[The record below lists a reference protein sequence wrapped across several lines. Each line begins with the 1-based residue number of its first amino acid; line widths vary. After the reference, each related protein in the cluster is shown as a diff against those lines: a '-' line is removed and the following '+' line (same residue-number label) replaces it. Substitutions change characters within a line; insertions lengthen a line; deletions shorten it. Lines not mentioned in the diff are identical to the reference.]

1 MIERLLL
8 EGKILRFE
16 FEEKNGDRI
25 VEVDIPRVSY
35 DYEGIMF
42 YVEEQANGAFYNYTM
57 ELESLSSFL
66 NKSVLSCIDFNIYQ
80 DGMQIY

>member
-8 EGKILRFE
+8 DGKMLRFE
-16 FEEKNGDRI
+16 FEEENGDRA
-25 VEVDIPRVSY
+25 VEVDIPRVS
-35 DYEGIMF
+35 YEGIMF
-42 YVEEQANGAFYNYTM
+42 YVEEQVNGAFYNYNM
-57 ELESLSSFL
+57 ELDSLSSFL

>member
-1 MIERLLL
+1 MIQRLLL
-8 EGKILRFE
+8 EGKMLRFE
-16 FEEKNGDRI
+16 FEEENGDRI

-35 DYEGIMF
+35 EGVTF
-42 YVEEQANGAFYNYTM
+42 YVEEQANGAFYNYSM
-57 ELESLSSFL
+57 ELDSLSSFL

>member
-16 FEEKNGDRI
+16 FEEENGDRI

-35 DYEGIMF
+35 EGITF
-42 YVEEQANGAFYNYTM
+42 YVEEQENGAFYNYNM
-57 ELESLSSFL
+57 ELDSLSSFL
-66 NKSVLSCIDFNIYQ
+66 NKSILSCIDFNIYQ
-80 DGMQIY
+80 DEIQIY

>member
-8 EGKILRFE
+8 DGKMLRFE
-16 FEEKNGDRI
+16 FEEENGDRI

-35 DYEGIMF
+35 EGIMF
-42 YVEEQANGAFYNYTM
+42 YVEEQVNGAFYNYNM
-57 ELESLSSFL
+57 ELDSLSSFL

-80 DGMQIY
+80 DGIQIY

>member
-16 FEEKNGDRI
+16 FEEENGDRI

-35 DYEGIMF
+35 EGIMF
-42 YVEEQANGAFYNYTM
+42 YVEEQVNGAFYNYNM
-57 ELESLSSFL
+57 ELDSLLSFL

>member
-16 FEEKNGDRI
+16 FEEENGDRI

-35 DYEGIMF
+35 EGVIF
-42 YVEEQANGAFYNYTM
+42 YVEEQANGAFYNYNM
-57 ELESLSSFL
+57 ELDSLSSFL
-66 NKSVLSCIDFNIYQ
+66 NKSILSCIDFNIYQ
-80 DGMQIY
+80 DEIQIY

>member
-8 EGKILRFE
+8 DGKMLRFE
-16 FEEKNGDRI
+16 FEEENGNRI
-25 VEVDIPRVSY
+25 VEVDIPSIS
-35 DYEGIMF
+35 YEGIMF
-42 YVEEQANGAFYNYTM
+42 YIVEEQVNGAFYNYSM
-57 ELESLSSFL
+57 ELDSLSSFL

>member
-16 FEEKNGDRI
+16 FEEENGDRI
-25 VEVDIPRVSY
+25 VEVDIPRICY
-35 DYEGIMF
+35 AGITF
-42 YVEEQANGAFYNYTM
+42 YVEEQVNGAFYNYTM

>member
-1 MIERLLL
+1 MVRKLLL
-8 EGKILRFE
+8 EGKMLRFE
-16 FEEKNGDRI
+16 FKEENGDRI

-35 DYEGIMF
+35 EGITF
-42 YVEEQANGAFYNYTM
+42 YVEEQENGAFYNYNM
-57 ELESLSSFL
+57 ELDALSSFL

>member
-8 EGKILRFE
+8 EGKMLRFE
-16 FEEKNGDRI
+16 FEEENGDRI

-35 DYEGIMF
+35 EGIMF
-42 YVEEQANGAFYNYTM
+42 YVEEQVNGAFYNYNI
-57 ELESLSSFL
+57 ELDSLSSFL